1 MKKEKPLG
9 FCKKGLLYRDAV
21 IKLICHPV
29 RLLYGISRFYFR
41 PVRKRTETIKGR
53 CRIEA
58 FRHDNFCFTGFPR
71 PSSPRSVGV
80 RGIGAASTLYSAQKH
95 CGMTSVVAGFTLIE
109 LLVVVLI
116 IGILAA
122 VALPQ
127 YQKAVWRSRY
137 VTAKTLATTIAQAE
151 EIYYLSNAEYTP
163 DMETLDVQ
171 LPTPTSSTVQTDY
184 GYYYYPWGHCQISK
198 SLGYVECYL
207 KQQEANFISY
217 QINLVHSTMT
227 PSARICVAYQPL
239 AHEIC
244 KNETNRKTPNSS
256 DYRIYVYP

>member
-1 MKKEKPLG
+1 MKK
-9 FCKKGLLYRDAV
+9 
-21 IKLICHPV
+21 
-29 RLLYGISRFYFR
+29 
-41 PVRKRTETIKGR
+41 
-53 CRIEA
+53 
-58 FRHDNFCFTGFPR
+58 NF
-71 PSSPRSVGV
+71 
-80 RGIGAASTLYSAQKH
+80 Q
-95 CGMTSVVAGFTLIE
+95 GFTLIE

-137 VTAKTLATTIAQAE
+137 VTAKTLATSIAQAE

-171 LPTPTSSTVQTDY
+171 LPTPTSSFFEENY
-184 GYYYYPWGHCQISK
+184 GYYYYPWGRCQISK
-198 SLGYVECYL
+198 SLKYIECHVY
-207 KQQEANFISY
+207 QQGAPFISH
-217 QINLVHSTMT
+217 QINFRRQAGDLHT
-227 PSARICVAYQPL
+227 CFAYQPL

-256 DYRIYVYP
+256 TNGYGYR